1 MSESSVLWVDD
12 DPYILRSL
20 RRLLRNEQYQLRI
33 AHGGA
38 EALAQLETMPAQV
51 IVSDQRMPDMTGTEF
66 LEVVAQRFPN
76 TVRVVLS
83 GYADAGAIV
92 DAVNRGSIYKFLTKP
107 WNDDQLRQTIRDCV
121 ARHHELER
129 QRKLVAQA
137 SSADSDATDFAQLLS
152 NLLAERSRALEFW
165 QAALML
171 LPVPLLGV
179 DTDGR
184 IVIANE
190 AVRRRFPDLA
200 QNLLGS
206 DVHDILPLGVSNMV
220 DEVNR
225 GECAS
230 RSGAAKLAQASVRAN
245 VVGLTGA
252 QFDRGCLVMFES
264 LSHEP
269 SPSSADAQIC
279 AML

>member
-1 MSESSVLWVDD
+1 MSESTVLWVDD

-20 RRLLRNEQYQLRI
+20 RRLLRNEPYHLRI

-38 EALAQLETMPAQV
+38 EALEQLENSPAQV

-66 LEVVAQRFPN
+66 LERVAERFPH

-107 WNDDQLRQTIRDCV
+107 WNDDQLRQTIRECV
-121 ARHHELER
+121 ERHHEMER
-129 QRKLVAQA
+129 QQMLVAQA
-137 SSADSDATDFAQLLS
+137 SHVDGDASDVAELLGH
-152 NLLAERSRALEFW
+152 LLAERSRALEFW

-179 DTDGR
+179 DVDGR
-184 IVIANE
+184 IVMANE
-190 AVRRRFPDLA
+190 AVRTRFPDLA
-200 QNLLGS
+200 HNLLGS
-206 DVHDILPLGVSNMV
+206 DMHVALPVGISRLI

-225 GECAS
+225 GEGSS
-230 RSGAAKLAQASVRAN
+230 RSHVTRLAEVPVRAT

-252 QFDRGCLVMFES
+252 QFDRGCLVMFEPWS
-264 LSHEP
+264 YESASSHVN
-269 SPSSADAQIC
+269 AQIC